1 MRKRGN
7 TDQLRGEF
15 AGENWG
21 RRLSPLPARRKS
33 LLLRAT
39 PPLRGLACWWWWRE
53 EKNKTL
59 ARSILFPLFL
69 ALHRAPVGVYT
80 LSTVLSPIEY
90 RSRALLLSRSHSS
103 MARPAAK
110 FNSWADRSSLIVL
123 LGLLPDPLPVY
134 SPFRRLL
141 QPRQVLQSL
150 SIRFTNWIF
159 FQFQRTEPSDF
170 ATNNSTVSNWTIP
183 HTLTMR

>member
-1 MRKRGN
+1 MVVYFFRVVPTEGENSLNTVFVVRKRGN

-59 ARSILFPLFL
+59 ARSIPCIAQSTGGSVYFIYGAFSNWISVSSSSSQSISLFNGSTCSQVQQLSRPIQLDSSS
-69 ALHRAPVGVYT
+69 RSAPRSAT
-80 LSTVLSPIEY
+80 CLQSIPSSTSTETSASKSVNTFYQLD
-90 RSRALLLSRSHSS
+90 LLSIS
-103 MARPAAK
+103 
-110 FNSWADRSSLIVL
+110 
-123 LGLLPDPLPVY
+123 
-134 SPFRRLL
+134 
-141 QPRQVLQSL
+141 
-150 SIRFTNWIF
+150 TNW
-159 FQFQRTEPSDF
+159 T
-170 ATNNSTVSNWTIP
+170 
-183 HTLTMR
+183 